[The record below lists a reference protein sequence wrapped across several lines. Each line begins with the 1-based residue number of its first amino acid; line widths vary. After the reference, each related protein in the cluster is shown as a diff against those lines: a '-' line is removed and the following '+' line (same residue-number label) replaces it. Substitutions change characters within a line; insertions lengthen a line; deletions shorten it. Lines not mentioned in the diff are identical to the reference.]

1 MAKNN
6 SNLTLAEKLRLI
18 DKISDEV
25 NSKAGKVIAGR
36 LSKSKEMLDKLT
48 IKFIPSICHDFNVAT
63 GGGYPR
69 GRCTLI
75 SGPEDSGKT
84 SRLLEDI
91 GYNMSKQ
98 KDFVAI
104 WIETEN
110 SLDYDM
116 ICKTFKIDPER
127 FILLDYDSNLGA
139 EGILD
144 RLNGYMAAMS
154 IDMVIIN
161 SLKALVPTKILEED
175 MSMQTPAIQARL
187 WSKMAM
193 KFTGLVAENDTAFVI
208 VTHIY
213 ANIGGYGAPAVT
225 SGGIAIRYWAAIHM
239 SFAKR
244 SLNAADPITKEEGL
258 HIEVTIKKNHC
269 VSDRLPYQ
277 KFDYYVIFGEGTETI
292 LTNLVSFI
300 NAGLLQAKGAYIYL
314 LDDKGEKV
322 ESFQGKQKY
331 RQYMIDHP
339 DVYEKLVAKLPTIST
354 VTALSEE
361 EVADIEREKNEADN
375 IVDQIEIEDPK

>member
-1 MAKNN
+1 MAKTNN
-6 SNLTLAEKLRLI
+6 GLTLAEKLKLI

-36 LSKSKEMLDKLT
+36 LSKNKEMLDKLT
-48 IKFIPSICHDFNVAT
+48 IKFIPSVCHDFNVAT

-75 SGPEDSGKT
+75 SGLSDVGKT
-84 SRLLEDI
+84 SRVLEDI
-91 GYNMSKQ
+91 GYNMKQ
-98 KDFVAI
+98 DQSFVAL
-104 WIETEN
+104 WVETEN
-110 SLDYDM
+110 SLDKDM
-116 ICKTFKIDPER
+116 ISGTFDIDLNR
-127 FILLDYDSNLGA
+127 FIILDYDPNLGA

-144 RLNGYMAAMS
+144 IISGYMTAAPF
-154 IDMVIIN
+154 DMVVIN

-187 WSKMAM
+187 WSKMSM
-193 KFTGLVAENDTAFVI
+193 KFTSLVAEGNTAFILITHMYTGIGTYMSPQVI
-208 VTHIY
+208 
-213 ANIGGYGAPAVT
+213 
-225 SGGIAIRYWAAIHM
+225 SGGMAIKYWSGLTM
-239 SFAKR
+239 SFAKKT
-244 SLNAADPITKEEGL
+244 LGAGDPISKEEGM
-258 HIEVTIKKNHC
+258 HVEVTIKKNRNF
-269 VSDRLPYQ
+269 SDRLPYQ

-292 LTNLVSFI
+292 LTNLASFI
-300 NAGLLQAKGAYIYL
+300 NAGLLQAKGSYIYL

-339 DVYEKLVAKLPTIST
+339 DVYEKLVAKLPTTST

-361 EVADIEREKNEADN
+361 EVADIEREENEADN